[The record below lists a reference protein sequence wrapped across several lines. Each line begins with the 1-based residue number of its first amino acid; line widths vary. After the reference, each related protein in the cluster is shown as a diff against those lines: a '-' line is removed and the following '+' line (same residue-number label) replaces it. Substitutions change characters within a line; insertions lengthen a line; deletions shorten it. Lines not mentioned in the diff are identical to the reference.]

1 MINIG
6 PNIRRLRKLNNM
18 NQVEFSSRIGIS
30 QGNLSE
36 IEQGNCNPSFDTL
49 LAIKKQFNFSI
60 DDLMILKNDIFELNK
75 SSVLTD
81 GEVSMIS
88 NYRLLDL
95 FDQKEIDEIIKL
107 KISLNK
113 EKIRYDIKS

>member
-6 PNIRRLRKLNNM
+6 SNIRRLRKLNNM
-18 NQVEFSSRIGIS
+18 NQVEFSSKIGIS

-49 LAIKKQFNFSI
+49 LAIKKQFNCNI
-60 DDLMILKNDIFELNK
+60 DDLIIIENDLIKSNV
-75 SSVLTD
+75 SSVLSE
-81 GEVSMIS
+81 GELSMIS
-88 NYRLLDL
+88 NYRLLDG
-95 FDQKEIDEIIKL
+95 FDQKEIDEIIKI

-113 EKIRYDIKS
+113 SKVRSDIKS

>member
-36 IEQGNCNPSFDTL
+36 IEQGNCNPSFDT
-49 LAIKKQFNFSI
+49 
-60 DDLMILKNDIFELNK
+60 
-75 SSVLTD
+75 
-81 GEVSMIS
+81 
-88 NYRLLDL
+88 Y
-95 FDQKEIDEIIKL
+95 
-107 KISLNK
+107 
-113 EKIRYDIKS
+113 

>member
-6 PNIRRLRKLNNM
+6 SNIRRLRKLNNM

-49 LAIKKQFNFSI
+49 VAIKNNLSVI
-60 DDLMILKNDIFELNK
+60 MMI
-75 SSVLTD
+75 
-81 GEVSMIS
+81 
-88 NYRLLDL
+88 
-95 FDQKEIDEIIKL
+95 
-107 KISLNK
+107 
-113 EKIRYDIKS
+113 

>member
-49 LAIKKQFNFSI
+49 LAIKIQFNCNI
-60 DDLMILKNDIFELNK
+60 DDLIIIENDLFK
-75 SSVLTD
+75 TDSSSVLSE
-81 GEVSMIS
+81 GELSMVS
-88 NYRLLDL
+88 NYRSLDE

-107 KISLNK
+107 KIALNK
-113 EKIRYDIKS
+113 HKIR